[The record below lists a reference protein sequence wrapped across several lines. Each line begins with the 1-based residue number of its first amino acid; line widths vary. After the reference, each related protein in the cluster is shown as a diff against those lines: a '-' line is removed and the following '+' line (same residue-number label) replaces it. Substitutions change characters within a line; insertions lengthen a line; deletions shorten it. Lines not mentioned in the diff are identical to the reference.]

1 MAQGGSTNLMNFVKI
16 PISIALGIVLG
27 AITGYCLSLFFE
39 TAYAHNHC
47 LRNSIKTVVVLGAAF
62 MLLAI
67 ETWLEEI
74 VPVSGLLAVVSMAG
88 TVKVESVARVTKRLS
103 KKFSKIWIAARVI
116 RFVLVG
122 AAADVGY
129 TLDAGIAA
137 LPMIFIALVFQP
149 VGVVLCWV

>member
-1 MAQGGSTNLMNFVKI
+1 M
-16 PISIALGIVLG
+16 G
-27 AITGYCLSLFFE
+27 AITGYFFSLFFE

>member
-1 MAQGGSTNLMNFVKI
+1 
-16 PISIALGIVLG
+16 
-27 AITGYCLSLFFE
+27 
-39 TAYAHNHC
+39 
-47 LRNSIKTVVVLGAAF
+47 

-103 KKFSKIWIAARVI
+103 EKFSKIWIAARVI